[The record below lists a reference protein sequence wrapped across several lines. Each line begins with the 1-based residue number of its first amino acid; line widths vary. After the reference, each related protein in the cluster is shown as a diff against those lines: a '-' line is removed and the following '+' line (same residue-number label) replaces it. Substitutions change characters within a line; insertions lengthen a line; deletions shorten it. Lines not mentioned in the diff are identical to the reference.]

1 MAAIVVAFLAIR
13 KTYIALEDFQPE
25 EEERVGLIKENTTGL
40 DIVFKVLSVL
50 TEPAKID
57 YFPRFS
63 AGESNPPF
71 YPYKYLLSRDNLQDS
86 SLPKNKG
93 RGLTLALSVAVTFLI
108 AFYQSNLRSVIIKPR
123 YRSGIND
130 LVDVEA
136 NLQVFYQPTSSETW
150 PMDYYYT
157 EHHTDR
163 LKVNFA
169 VAPSA

>member
-63 AGESNPPF
+63 
-71 YPYKYLLSRDNLQDS
+71 
-86 SLPKNKG
+86 
-93 RGLTLALSVAVTFLI
+93 
-108 AFYQSNLRSVIIKPR
+108 
-123 YRSGIND
+123 SG
-130 LVDVEA
+130 
-136 NLQVFYQPTSSETW
+136 T
-150 PMDYYYT
+150 
-157 EHHTDR
+157 
-163 LKVNFA
+163 
-169 VAPSA
+169 